1 MNAGTSTFTNITIKS
16 ILQFHPTAKVFVF
29 DVVPDSPF
37 RPIDK
42 SVMSNVEVLQGI
54 CRNDF
59 EVPKID
65 PNKMSEDDR
74 EILFSKLDEPSRR
87 FYKTGD
93 FHHSANI

>member
-1 MNAGTSTFTNITIKS
+1 
-16 ILQFHPTAKVFVF
+16 VF
-29 DVVPDSPF
+29 DVIPDSPF

-65 PNKMSEDDR
+65 SDKMSEYER